1 MKMPWLPTIVASGT
15 VVAILAGTWLFDQA
29 DRDRRL
35 YDRRS
40 RISAELTALET
51 QIQSNLKVRA
61 MLGYSLAT
69 YIATEG
75 RLNTAAFNTF
85 AGSIIADDPAIQAVQ
100 VVQGPRVLYRYPPLS
115 PTEINP
121 RVPTSAAC
129 PPQPIA
135 AGRSWAPSWT
145 LATDLPWDL
154 NPVCLPRLQFDRP
167 RPLLL
172 INTTMPIRQ
181 LAPSSQPPIQV
192 QVAIKVNQVVEDLR
206 ANRQSSVHLAVWV
219 RGQALE
225 RQFGESILARQQ
237 PVRSFLQVG
246 NSHWEL
252 AALPRDGWVLYSR
265 RSLWTWLTGCGLA
278 IIGGIQIYR
287 WMQLPARLADRA
299 QSNEDRWQLVLQGN
313 NDGIWDW
320 NPKSDE
326 VVYSSRWKSM
336 LGYQADQIG
345 NRRSE
350 WISRV
355 HPDDLGRVLRG
366 FDDYVNRKIDEYSM
380 EYRLRCRD
388 GQYKWISARGQAQ
401 WDRRGQVQRMVG
413 SITDIDKRKRS
424 EAALRESEERFRAIV
439 EQAAIGICQIDPN
452 GRYLHVNQRFCN
464 LLGYTEAELLQQ
476 TFQDLTYPGDLAENL
491 QQSQRLWRG
500 DISSFSLEKR
510 YMRKDGQLQWVNVTV
525 SLVQSA
531 SDAQPYTLALVEDIS
546 ARKQA
551 EEQLTYNAFYDALT
565 GLPNR
570 NLFVDRLKVCLSQ
583 SQRHAN
589 RMFGVLYVDLDRFK
603 VVNDSLGHHAG
614 DELLVQ
620 IGRRLQSC
628 LRCNDTVARL
638 GGDEFAVILDDV
650 GTSEEALWVAD
661 RVQEHLKQPFHIHGH
676 DFYTSA
682 SIGVA
687 LSQDPA
693 TQQPYAN
700 WQNLMRDADIAMY
713 RAKANGKG
721 CSQVFE
727 PMLHHST
734 LTQLQIESDLRQAL
748 SNNGLEVYFQPIV
761 RIQDRRL
768 VGFEALVRWN
778 HPQQGWI
785 SPSVMVA
792 AAEETDLIVHL
803 GEWVL
808 AAACAQLQQWRSH
821 WHRDHSHL
829 PLSISVNIAGRQFA
843 QANLVQQ
850 IERTLME
857 TGLPPACLRIEVTES
872 VIAERVDSVVDKLAR
887 LKALGVQSCI
897 DDFGTGYSSLSRL
910 QQFPINALKVD
921 RSFVKDLPYSE
932 DSAAIVRTIVNLA
945 RSLNIH
951 TVAEG
956 IETPEQLQCLEQLG
970 CDYGQGFLFAKP
982 MQAAAAEELLRGD
995 RVLSVIRP
1003 QLGLN

>member
-1 MKMPWLPTIVASGT
+1 
-15 VVAILAGTWLFDQA
+15 
-29 DRDRRL
+29 
-35 YDRRS
+35 
-40 RISAELTALET
+40 
-51 QIQSNLKVRA
+51 
-61 MLGYSLAT
+61 
-69 YIATEG
+69 
-75 RLNTAAFNTF
+75 
-85 AGSIIADDPAIQAVQ
+85 
-100 VVQGPRVLYRYPPLS
+100 
-115 PTEINP
+115 
-121 RVPTSAAC
+121 
-129 PPQPIA
+129 
-135 AGRSWAPSWT
+135 
-145 LATDLPWDL
+145 
-154 NPVCLPRLQFDRP
+154 
-167 RPLLL
+167 
-172 INTTMPIRQ
+172 
-181 LAPSSQPPIQV
+181 
-192 QVAIKVNQVVEDLR
+192 
-206 ANRQSSVHLAVWV
+206 
-219 RGQALE
+219 
-225 RQFGESILARQQ
+225 
-237 PVRSFLQVG
+237 
-246 NSHWEL
+246 
-252 AALPRDGWVLYSR
+252 
-265 RSLWTWLTGCGLA
+265 
-278 IIGGIQIYR
+278 
-287 WMQLPARLADRA
+287 
-299 QSNEDRWQLVLQGN
+299 
-313 NDGIWDW
+313 
-320 NPKSDE
+320 
-326 VVYSSRWKSM
+326 
-336 LGYQADQIG
+336 
-345 NRRSE
+345 
-350 WISRV
+350 
-355 HPDDLGRVLRG
+355 
-366 FDDYVNRKIDEYSM
+366 
-380 EYRLRCRD
+380 
-388 GQYKWISARGQAQ
+388 
-401 WDRRGQVQRMVG
+401 
-413 SITDIDKRKRS
+413 
-424 EAALRESEERFRAIV
+424 
-439 EQAAIGICQIDPN
+439 
-452 GRYLHVNQRFCN
+452 
-464 LLGYTEAELLQQ
+464 
-476 TFQDLTYPGDLAENL
+476 
-491 QQSQRLWRG
+491 
-500 DISSFSLEKR
+500 
-510 YMRKDGQLQWVNVTV
+510 
-525 SLVQSA
+525 
-531 SDAQPYTLALVEDIS
+531 
-546 ARKQA
+546 
-551 EEQLTYNAFYDALT
+551 
-565 GLPNR
+565 
-570 NLFVDRLKVCLSQ
+570 
-583 SQRHAN
+583 
-589 RMFGVLYVDLDRFK
+589 MFGVLYVDLDRFK

-713 RAKANGKG
+713 RAKANGKA

-761 RIQDRRL
+761 RIQDLRL

-808 AAACAQLQQWRSH
+808 AAACAQLQQWRSR

-921 RSFVKDLPYSE
+921 RSFVKDLPYSD